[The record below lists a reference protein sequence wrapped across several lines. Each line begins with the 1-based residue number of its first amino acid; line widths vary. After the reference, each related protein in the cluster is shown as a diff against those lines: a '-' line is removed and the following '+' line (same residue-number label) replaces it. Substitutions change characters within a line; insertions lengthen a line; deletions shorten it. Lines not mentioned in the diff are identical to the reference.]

1 MKKKKIGVLTGGG
14 DTSALNAILKGI
26 AIQADKYGWELIG
39 FIKGWEGL
47 LKGGEYI
54 ILAPETIDENRG
66 GTLLKTSRKNLQ
78 ADDIEQALDKLQKLD
93 TSGLI
98 VIGGDD
104 TLTAGVR
111 LSKQCA
117 QTCPVT
123 FVTKTIDNDVG
134 NNAPPGEVVDYTK
147 IINYFCPGFPT
158 AASRL
163 AQFTLD
169 LRTTAYSHERIMV
182 IEAMGRDTGWLAL
195 AAAYGHPDFIIIPEV
210 PLNYENLKEKIA
222 QRFQQ
227 QKQVIMVIAEAV
239 KYQDGVSIKNDPSYL
254 DPHGN
259 PKLGGCSEVVATR
272 LKTDLSAELRTE
284 NFNSVIPGYLQRCG
298 SPIPLDRDC
307 AIALGRKAVKTL
319 AEGKEA
325 HVTCIMWTDSGFE
338 ATTLLKK
345 DVLAEDAEGKV
356 RRRNVDSRFYDADT
370 YSITPAGI
378 KYLKP
383 ILGEFQQPI
392 NQWC

>member
-1 MKKKKIGVLTGGG
+1 MNKKRIGVLTGGG
-14 DTSALNAILKGI
+14 DTSALNATLKGI
-26 AIQADKYGWELIG
+26 AIQAAQYGWELIG
-39 FIKGWEGL
+39 FIKGWAGL

-54 ILAPETIDENRG
+54 TLTPETIDEHRG

-78 ADDIEQALDKLQKLD
+78 ADDIKQALDKLQKLD
-93 TSGLI
+93 VSGLI
-98 VIGGDD
+98 AIGGDD

-117 QTCPVT
+117 QTCAVT

-134 NNAPPGEVVDYTK
+134 KNAPPGDVVDYTK

-182 IEAMGRDTGWLAL
+182 LEAMGRDTGWLAL

-210 PLNYENLKEKIA
+210 PLNYKNLKEKIA

-227 QKQVIMVIAEAV
+227 QKQVIMVIAEAT
-239 KYQDGVSIKNDPSYL
+239 KYQDGVPIKNDQLYL

-272 LKTDLSAELRTE
+272 LKTDLSAELGTG
-284 NFNSVIPGYLQRCG
+284 NFNYVIPGYLQRCG

-307 AIALGRKAVKTL
+307 AIALGRKAAKAL
-319 AEGKEA
+319 AAGKDA
-325 HVTCIMWTDSGFE
+325 HVTCVTWTGSEFE
-338 ATTLLKK
+338 ATTLPVP
-345 DVLAEDAEGKV
+345 DVLAEDDEGKV

-370 YSITPAGI
+370 YNITPAGI
-378 KYLKP
+378 EYLKP
-383 ILGEFQQPI
+383 ILGVT
-392 NQWC
+392 